1 MPRDAEGV
9 AHPDNHQGRDQLKA
23 TCEGM
28 AVIHLSSDQDDQEE
42 GN

>member
-1 MPRDAEGV
+1 MTEPK
-9 AHPDNHQGRDQLKA
+9 DNQVREPLPP

-28 AVIHLSSDQDDQEE
+28 ADIPASNGDQDDQEE

>member
-1 MPRDAEGV
+1 MTEPT
-9 AHPDNHQGRDQLKA
+9 DNQVREPLPP

-28 AVIHLSSDQDDQEE
+28 ADIPGPTAGDQDDQEE